1 MVRGIRLRE
10 LVTGAQTGV
19 DRAGLDFAI
28 HHNIKYTG
36 FIPKGRRAEDGR
48 IADKYV
54 HFIELKSGGYRERTI
69 KNLRYAD
76 GTLLIYERFTGGVK
90 LTYNQGKKYNKPI
103 YVIDLNDDT
112 PLSEYKEKFDE
123 WILKDG
129 ITVLN
134 ITGNKESNSKG
145 IYKKAIKILEC
156 LLTT

>member
-1 MVRGIRLRE
+1 MVIGIRLRE

-28 HHNIKYTG
+28 EHNIKYTG
-36 FIPKGRRAEDGR
+36 FIPKGRRAEDDR

-54 HFIELKSGGYRERTI
+54 HLIELKSGAYRDRTI

-90 LTYNQGKKYNKPI
+90 LTYNQCKKYNKPV

-112 PLSEYKEKFDE
+112 TPSEHKEKFIE
-123 WILKDG
+123 WILNNE

-134 ITGNKESNSKG
+134 IAGNRESNSKG
-145 IYKKAIKILEC
+145 IYERAIKILKC
-156 LLTT
+156 LLPT

>member
-1 MVRGIRLRE
+1 MVRGIE
-10 LVTGAQTGV
+10 LKQLVSGGQSGV

-28 HHNIKYTG
+28 EHNIEYTG

-54 HFIELKSGGYRERTI
+54 HLIESKSGVYKDRTN

-90 LTYNQGKKYNKPI
+90 LTYNQCKKYNKPI
-103 YVIDLNDDT
+103 YVIDLNHDT

-123 WILKDG
+123 WILNNG

-134 ITGNKESNSKG
+134 IAGNRESNSKG
-145 IYKKAIKILEC
+145 IYKSAIKILEC

>member
-1 MVRGIRLRE
+1 MVIGIRLRE

-28 HHNIKYTG
+28 EHNIEYTG
-36 FIPKGRRAEDGR
+36 FIPKGRLAEDGR
-48 IADKYV
+48 IADNYV
-54 HFIELKSGGYRERTI
+54 HLIELKSVAYRDRTI
-69 KNLRYAD
+69 KNLKYAD

-90 LTYNQGKKYNKPI
+90 LTYNQCKKYNKPI
-103 YVIDLNDDT
+103 YVIDLNHDT

-123 WILKDG
+123 WILNNG

-134 ITGNKESNSKG
+134 IAGNRESNSKG
-145 IYKKAIKILEC
+145 IYKSAIKILEC